1 MKLTGGC
8 IYLAFV
14 RFSFAYLVYLAQKGN
29 FEKDVLFVLTE
40 SLFYGTIYLA
50 HVRRFRSDKKCRTA
64 FWEKYTN
71 SANGFVQNGEN
82 SENHKI

>member
-14 RFSFAYLVYLAQKGN
+14 RYSFAYLVYLAQNGN

-40 SLFYGTIYLA
+40 SVFYGTIYLA
-50 HVRRFRSDKKCRTA
+50 HVR
-64 FWEKYTN
+64 
-71 SANGFVQNGEN
+71 
-82 SENHKI
+82 